1 MLLSCDLVIFSCCR
15 NVILIISLPAVVK
28 ILKFRAQSLLLSLS
42 LCLTTNICDKNE
54 NKYFDNNYDFE
65 PVWQHW
71 VPNRDSWIRRSDR
84 RTWRC
89 PAPQRSI
96 ACTSWNNILC
106 TSEKYCVYILKQYFL
121 YIGKVFHVH
130 SVKQCFVFIRE
141 VFREQTEIQLVK
153 TDLFWKKRNLN

>member
-71 VPNRDSWIRRSDR
+71 VPNRDS
-84 RTWRC
+84 
-89 PAPQRSI
+89 
-96 ACTSWNNILC
+96 
-106 TSEKYCVYILKQYFL
+106 
-121 YIGKVFHVH
+121 
-130 SVKQCFVFIRE
+130 
-141 VFREQTEIQLVK
+141 
-153 TDLFWKKRNLN
+153 